1 MKHRFTWL
9 WITFSHCHRKTLY
22 FMNDKEKTRQHSKSR
37 NPSKMGMHNR
47 THTNGTNAQ
56 KTNKQNGHREEQR
69 GNAKHSRGG
78 TVDFLSEILGS
89 SWQRPTWQTRLGRT
103 QGGKVTQDKGK
114 VRLYTH
120 RRETSRAGRTNQT
133 GVHTD
138 GESVSDMRGQKEKQ
152 EVKMSWYGIV
162 NVDMRQTWPII
173 NSSYWITF
181 DWLQCLLHS
190 TDTYT
195 DVLKALDV
203 KEFGVSGSPQRVFCL
218 LEVSTSDPLI
228 SLHLSRLH
236 KRPLG
241 AALLDPGWVELLKS
255 APLRLHYWCRQS
267 LHHLAAVT
275 PGFKECGTVRW
286 FKVGLPRDLSS
297 H

>member
-1 MKHRFTWL
+1 MTK
-9 WITFSHCHRKTLY
+9 K
-22 FMNDKEKTRQHSKSR
+22 KTRHHIKSR
-37 NPSKMGMHNR
+37 NPSKMWMQNR
-47 THTNGTNAQ
+47 THTKGTNAQ

-69 GNAKHSRGG
+69 GNAKHWRGG

-89 SWQRPTWQTRLGRT
+89 SWQRPIWQTRLGRT

-133 GVHTD
+133 GVCTD
-138 GESVSDMRGQKEKQ
+138 GKSVSDMGGQKCLQNKTGSED
-152 EVKMSWYGIV
+152 EVIWDCECGH
-162 NVDMRQTWPII
+162 DT

-181 DWLQCLLHS
+181 DWFHWFLHF
-190 TDTYT
+190 THTYT
-195 DVLKALDV
+195 DILKAQDV
-203 KEFGVSGSPQRVFCL
+203 KEFGVSGSPECVFCL
-218 LEVSTSDPLI
+218 VEVSTSDPLI

-241 AALLDPGWVELLKS
+241 AAWLDPAWVELLKS
-255 APLRLHYWCRQS
+255 APSRLHYWCRQS

-286 FKVGLPRDLSS
+286 FKVGLPSDLSS